1 MNNMPKWLQ
10 NFFFVLG
17 AAFWIFVAL
26 KGCAW
31 LAEEEAAPPKND
43 PAELCEGLRRGDIV
57 ELRYTTHL
65 HATEANAMMHVIV
78 PHMGTDEDLRIWV
91 ESLLEMEKAGT
102 ALHVE
107 EGTQLEV
114 LRVHKHDTKV
124 DLVRYTVEVAG
135 SRGTWWIAGSM
146 LKKPEQ

>member
-17 AAFWIFVAL
+17 VAFWIFVAL

-31 LAEEEAAPPKND
+31 LAEDEPAPPKMA
-43 PAELCEGLRRGDIV
+43 PVELCEGLKRGDIV

-65 HATEANAMMHVIV
+65 HATEANAMMDVTV
-78 PHMGTDEDLRIWV
+78 MRMGTDEDLRIWV
-91 ESLLEMEKAGT
+91 ASLLEMEKAGT

-124 DLVRYTVEVAG
+124 DFVRYTVEVAG
-135 SRGTWWIAGSM
+135 SRGTWWITGAM
-146 LKKPEQ
+146 LKKPEK